1 LVSQL
6 VWAYLLVINAAG
18 FLLMGFDKLSAKI
31 DSGRIPEMWFF
42 LISLAGAFLGIVLG
56 MFAFHHKTRKTSFQ
70 IKVVI
75 AAGLLALAVA
85 LLALRI

>member
-1 LVSQL
+1 MVSQP
-6 VWAYLLVINAAG
+6 VWGYLLVINAAG

-42 LISLAGAFLGIVLG
+42 LISLAGAFLGIILG

-75 AAGLLALAVA
+75 AAGLGVLVLA
-85 LLALRI
+85 LLALQI

>member
-1 LVSQL
+1 MVSQL
-6 VWAYLLVINAAG
+6 VWIYLLVINAAG

-75 AAGLLALAVA
+75 AAGLWALVVA

>member
-1 LVSQL
+1 MVSQL

-42 LISLAGAFLGIVLG
+42 LISLAGAFLGIILG
-56 MFAFHHKTRKTSFQ
+56 IFAFHHKTRKTSFQ

-75 AAGLLALAVA
+75 AAGLGVLVLA

>member
-1 LVSQL
+1 LVNQL
-6 VWAYLLVINAAG
+6 VWVYLLIINSAG

-42 LISLAGAFLGIVLG
+42 LLSLVGAFPGILFG

-70 IKVVI
+70 IKVAI
-75 AAGLLALAVA
+75 AAGLGALVLA

>member
-1 LVSQL
+1 MVSQL
-6 VWAYLLVINAAG
+6 VWAYLLIINAAG

-31 DSGRIPEMWFF
+31 DSGRIPEMWFL
-42 LISLAGAFLGIVLG
+42 LISLAGAFLGIILG

-70 IKVVI
+70 IKVAI
-75 AAGLLALAVA
+75 AAGLGALVLA